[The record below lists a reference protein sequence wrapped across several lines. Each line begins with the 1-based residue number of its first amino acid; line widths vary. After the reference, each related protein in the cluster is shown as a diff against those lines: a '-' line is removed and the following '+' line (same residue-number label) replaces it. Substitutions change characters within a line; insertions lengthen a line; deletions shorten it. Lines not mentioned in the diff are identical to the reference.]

1 MAGLKV
7 FVCSSFNSEKIH
19 HTHDIPYP
27 GCYDCNPD
35 DNRSLECKQ
44 CWKNDVLTMV
54 VVCAR
59 TWHEA
64 CEILNSQEK
73 EQPYVKSH
81 CVNGCTV
88 TVSFDGI
95 DETLEFE
102 RIGYCVGINTNPDVA
117 GTIMELDMEAN
128 TRYSKNGLIETE
140 FGDLDVEAEEEAKKN
155 AERTALLQKREA
167 LIRAKEKEL
176 AELDA
181 QLANL

>member
-1 MAGLKV
+1 MAELKI
-7 FVCSSFNSEKIH
+7 FVCRSYDERNSIC
-19 HTHDIPYP
+19 TYDIPCP
-27 GCYDCNPD
+27 GCYDCNPEG
-35 DNRSLECKQ
+35 NRSVECTK
-44 CWKNDVLTMV
+44 CWKHGVLTNV
-54 VVCAR
+54 VVCAK
-59 TWHEA
+59 TWHDA
-64 CEILNSQEK
+64 CEILNAQEK
-73 EQPYVKSH
+73 KQHNVKSH
-81 CVNGCTV
+81 CVNGCNV

-117 GTIMELDMEAN
+117 GTCMELDMEAN
-128 TRYSKNGLIETE
+128 TRYSNNGLIETE

-155 AERTALLQKREA
+155 SERTALLQKREA